1 MSFQKLMRPALL
13 AGCALAYSQPTL
25 AQDTAAKT
33 RHDAALTDTIIVT
46 AKRANPVT
54 STAIDTPQEIALP
67 ADAASI
73 AARAPGG
80 ALVGNGPVSGQI
92 SYRGLSGERVLGRV
106 NGQRFASGGPNAMDP
121 PMHYAPAV
129 LVQQIELARGVAPV
143 SQGPSLA
150 GAVNAVLVET
160 QFTDSS
166 GLTAQGHAAA
176 QYRSVD
182 DSYALGGSVGVANN
196 RWRIGVIASREEGK
210 DYEIPGGTAT
220 GTLYERNLYGVHA
233 GMQAGPGE
241 FFVEYRR
248 SETDPSGNPP
258 FAMDII
264 YFNTDFLQAG
274 FRGDI
279 VQDVH
284 LNVRLGHVAVRHLM
298 DNQTLRQ
305 PPSPTPRATF
315 ADADTLTAESSL
327 RFGSARRNVT
337 LGVDL
342 EKADKQVRITNPLN
356 ADFFLDAQPGL
367 ASSRV
372 GGFAEW
378 RGGAGAVEFQIGAR
392 IDHVEQSSGIPQL
405 GSAVPMGPRML
416 ANGFIASD
424 RNLSDTTWDAVVQFW
439 APHGDWTPRLTLAR
453 KVRVPSTL
461 ERFAWLPTEAS
472 YGLADGN
479 IYVGN
484 RALKPETAW
493 IAELG
498 VDYAS
503 DMLTLRPTAFYRRVD
518 DYIQGTPFDGTAG
531 VVDSTVEMVAAMNGD
546 ATPLIFRNV
555 DAHLFGADM
564 DFELR
569 VTEHIELS
577 GTASYVRG
585 KRRDID
591 DNLYRVSPASL
602 RLAAAWQGERV
613 TLGAEMNAA
622 AKQTKVSATND
633 ELPSSGYAVFGLF
646 GGYALMP
653 CMRMEA
659 GIENLFDTY
668 YQPHLAGV
676 SRVGA
681 SDVPLGE
688 KLPGPGRGAWLRF
701 VADF

>member
-1 MSFQKLMRPALL
+1 MSFQKFIRPALL
-13 AGCALAYSQPTL
+13 AGCAVTFVQPAI
-25 AQDTAAKT
+25 AQESDS
-33 RHDAALTDTIIVT
+33 ALTDTIVVT
-46 AKRANPVT
+46 AQRVNPAT
-54 STAIDTPQEIALP
+54 STTVDQPEEIALP

-80 ALVGNGPVSGQI
+80 ALVGNGALSGQL
-92 SYRGLSGERVLGRV
+92 SYRGLAGERVLGRV

-160 QFTDSS
+160 QFTDS
-166 GLTAQGHAAA
+166 GEFTAQGHVAA

-182 DSYALGGSVGVANN
+182 ESYALGGSVGLAND
-196 RWRIGVIASREEGK
+196 RWRFGVIASREEGD
-210 DYEIPGGTAT
+210 DYDIPGGTAV
-220 GTLYERNLYGVHA
+220 GTSYERNLYGVHA

-258 FAMDII
+258 FAMDIL

-274 FRGDI
+274 FRGD
-279 VQDVH
+279 VADDVA

-298 DNQTLRQ
+298 DNQSLRL
-305 PPSPTPRATF
+305 PPAPNPRATY

-327 RFGSARRNVT
+327 RFGSVRRNVM

-342 EKADKQVRITNPLN
+342 EKTDKQVRITNPLN

-367 ASSRV
+367 NSSRV

-392 IDHVEQSSGIPQL
+392 VDHVEQSAGIPQL

-416 ANGFIASD
+416 ANGFTASD
-424 RNLSDTTWDAVVQFW
+424 RSLSDTTWDAVAQIW
-439 APHGDWTPRLTLAR
+439 APLGDLTPRLTLAR

-498 VDYAS
+498 VDYTS
-503 DMLTLRPTAFYRRVD
+503 DVLTLRPTAFYRRVD
-518 DYIQGTPFDGTAG
+518 DYIQGTPFDGTVG
-531 VVDSTVEMVAAMNGD
+531 VVDSPVEMVAAMNGD
-546 ATPLIFRNV
+546 ATPLMFRNV
-555 DAHLFGADM
+555 DAHLYGADM

-569 VTEHIELS
+569 PVAQIEIS
-577 GTASYVRG
+577 GTASFVRG
-585 KRRDID
+585 KRRDVD
-591 DNLYRVSPASL
+591 DSLYRVSPATL
-602 RLAAAWQGERV
+602 RLAAAWRGQRV
-613 TLGAEMNAA
+613 TFGAEMNAA
-622 AKQTKVSATND
+622 AKQTKVSTTNG
-633 ELPSSGYAVFGLF
+633 ELPSSSYAVFGLF

-653 CMRMEA
+653 GMRVEA
-659 GIENLFDTY
+659 GVENLFDTY

-676 SRVGA
+676 NRVGA
-681 SDVPLGE
+681 SDVPPGE
-688 KLPGPGRGAWLRF
+688 KLPGAARGAWLRL

>member
-13 AGCALAYSQPTL
+13 AGCACTFIQPAL
-25 AQDTAAKT
+25 AQDSAADA
-33 RHDAALTDTIIVT
+33 RDDAALTDTIVVT

-233 GMQAGPGE
+233 GMQVGPGE

-274 FRGDI
+274 FRGDLAD
-279 VQDVH
+279 DVH
-284 LNVRLGHVAVRHLM
+284 LDLRLGHVAVRHLM

-305 PPSPTPRATF
+305 PPSPNPRATH
-315 ADADTLTAESSL
+315 ANADTLTAESSL
-327 RFGSARRNVT
+327 RFGSTRRNVT
-337 LGVDL
+337 LGMDL
-342 EKADKQVRITNPLN
+342 EKTDKDVRITNPLN
-356 ADFFLDAQPGL
+356 ANFFLDAQSGL
-367 ASSRV
+367 QSNRV

-378 RGGAGAVEFQIGAR
+378 RGGAGVVEFQIGAR

-416 ANGFIASD
+416 ANGFTASD
-424 RNLSDTTWDAVVQFW
+424 RTLSDTTWDAVVQIW
-439 APHGDWTPRLTLAR
+439 APLGDWTPRLTLAR

-531 VVDSTVEMVAAMNGD
+531 VVDSAVEMVAAMNGD
-546 ATPLIFRNV
+546 ATPLMFRNV

-653 CMRMEA
+653 GMRMEA